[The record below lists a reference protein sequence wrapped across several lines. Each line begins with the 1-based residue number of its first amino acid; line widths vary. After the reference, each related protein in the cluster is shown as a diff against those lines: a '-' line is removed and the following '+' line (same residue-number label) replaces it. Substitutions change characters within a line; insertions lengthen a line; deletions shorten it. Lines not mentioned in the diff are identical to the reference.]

1 MKPPEPFSIQIP
13 VAKPLN
19 TQQPGDKMTLRST
32 LVGGVRISAHLENN
46 VHDRRCLRDL
56 PMDTGG
62 SGSRGRLGKVDDEVA
77 DAPEEVVLVH
87 VPLGAVAAR
96 DVRVRI
102 CVEGGRRQHT
112 SVQTVRPVCIT
123 WDSRGM
129 TPNAPEETESLSAW
143 EVTLPEGRDH
153 MSNCNTYR

>member
-1 MKPPEPFSIQIP
+1 
-13 VAKPLN
+13 
-19 TQQPGDKMTLRST
+19 MTLRST
-32 LVGGVRISAHLENN
+32 LVGGVRISAHLEDN

-96 DVRVRI
+96 NVRVRI
-102 CVEGGRRQHT
+102 CVEKVDVSTHQCKLG
-112 SVQTVRPVCIT
+112 
-123 WDSRGM
+123 
-129 TPNAPEETESLSAW
+129 APSASLG
-143 EVTLPEGRDH
+143 TLEG
-153 MSNCNTYR
+153 